1 LKITVKDN
9 QSSPTTPFANL
20 DKRYQQVFMKIN
32 ELKAEI
38 NSTDAFLPN
47 KKNKKSSNEMNIP
60 PLFN

>member
-1 LKITVKDN
+1 
-9 QSSPTTPFANL
+9 
-20 DKRYQQVFMKIN
+20 MKIN